1 MSSKFVYPRMFVMY
15 RYDSFKSLLSSKI
28 NAIKIRNLL
37 EVKVCA
43 AQVFIFPFKT
53 WYSIRLVAKTNL
65 NGAMRWPNFH
75 GQKNLL
81 NLEINYGSEKAKR
94 EPTQV

>member
-1 MSSKFVYPRMFVMY
+1 MNMTR
-15 RYDSFKSLLSSKI
+15 
-28 NAIKIRNLL
+28 
-37 EVKVCA
+37 
-43 AQVFIFPFKT
+43 FIFLFNPYEWLKDIL
-53 WYSIRLVAKTNL
+53 SRDIKDMPINRINQLLPHHRRQV
-65 NGAMRWPNFH
+65 RWPNFH

>member
-1 MSSKFVYPRMFVMY
+1 MLSDHGFIMAIHDFEIMLNNTAYVF
-15 RYDSFKSLLSSKI
+15 DSLFEKD
-28 NAIKIRNLL
+28 
-37 EVKVCA
+37 
-43 AQVFIFPFKT
+43 KT
-53 WYSIRLVAKTNL
+53 PGRRRV
-65 NGAMRWPNFH
+65 RWPNFH

>member
-1 MSSKFVYPRMFVMY
+1 MVFVYVIIPARFY
-15 RYDSFKSLLSSKI
+15 
-28 NAIKIRNLL
+28 
-37 EVKVCA
+37 
-43 AQVFIFPFKT
+43 Q
-53 WYSIRLVAKTNL
+53 IRLVVIKL
-65 NGAMRWPNFH
+65 VEIRPPEGRLKLRSPGCLRWPNFH

>member
-1 MSSKFVYPRMFVMY
+1 MKR
-15 RYDSFKSLLSSKI
+15 
-28 NAIKIRNLL
+28 
-37 EVKVCA
+37 
-43 AQVFIFPFKT
+43 VFIGINIQK
-53 WYSIRLVAKTNL
+53 SILIIAMLFFTVFQS
-65 NGAMRWPNFH
+65 NGQDSKPDASGYVRWPNFH

>member
-1 MSSKFVYPRMFVMY
+1 MPIKKAIWLIAGLLGLASFQKPVSDY
-15 RYDSFKSLLSSKI
+15 RFDIS
-28 NAIKIRNLL
+28 
-37 EVKVCA
+37 VHHTGKV
-43 AQVFIFPFKT
+43 
-53 WYSIRLVAKTNL
+53 
-65 NGAMRWPNFH
+65 RWPNFY

>member
-1 MSSKFVYPRMFVMY
+1 MFFQQLNPS
-15 RYDSFKSLLSSKI
+15 RKSLDFRNTVLS
-28 NAIKIRNLL
+28 
-37 EVKVCA
+37 
-43 AQVFIFPFKT
+43 QV
-53 WYSIRLVAKTNL
+53 
-65 NGAMRWPNFH
+65 RWPNFH

>member
-1 MSSKFVYPRMFVMY
+1 LTCQKAKKKPSASQFSIQIFAMMQRPHPRH
-15 RYDSFKSLLSSKI
+15 YDIL
-28 NAIKIRNLL
+28 
-37 EVKVCA
+37 
-43 AQVFIFPFKT
+43 
-53 WYSIRLVAKTNL
+53 
-65 NGAMRWPNFH
+65 RWPNFH